1 MAAETTDA
9 ATTLDTH
16 GPRVT
21 GLLALVVGIAHLF
34 YPELGFFT
42 FAARVTVDPGLLVAD
57 PRPALFVVSG
67 LGTVVG
73 VLLARDAPDRRP
85 YYLVGLAVFLGYVVG
100 YFAWHLA
107 GHGGFLPGREPL
119 HHGLSPVENVLT
131 HLGSD
136 PFAAALLAVEAVVI
150 VLLVV
155 LLDRASG

>member
-1 MAAETTDA
+1 MAAETGDA
-9 ATTLDTH
+9 AAALDSY

-21 GLLALVVGIAHLF
+21 GLLASVVGLAHLF

-85 YYLVGLAVFLGYVVG
+85 YYLVGLAVFLGYVGG

-119 HHGLSPVENVLT
+119 RHGLSPVENVLT
-131 HLGSD
+131 HLGTD

-155 LLDRASG
+155 LLDRASR

>member
-1 MAAETTDA
+1 MASETADTATAFDA
-9 ATTLDTH
+9 YAPRTTA
-16 GPRVT
+16 
-21 GLLALVVGIAHLF
+21 LLATVVGVAHLF

-42 FAARVTVDPGLLVAD
+42 FAARVTTDPGLLVAD
-57 PRPALFVVSG
+57 PRPALFVLSG

-73 VLLARDAPDRRP
+73 VLLARDALDRRP
-85 YYLVGLAVFLGYVVG
+85 YYAAGLAVFVGYVVG

-119 HHGLSPVENVLT
+119 RHGLSPVETVLT

-136 PFAAALLAVEAVVI
+136 PFAAALLALEAIVI